1 MSIYRGTD
9 KGSVLYTYD
18 EIAFSLKK
26 KKKDIL
32 QYEMNVVGERGD
44 DIMLSEISRSQKDKY
59 HTIPLTCAV

>member
-1 MSIYRGTD
+1 MSIYRGID

-18 EIAFSLKK
+18 ETAFSL